1 MKTICS
7 GLINMSLET
16 YFMIDSHCH
25 LEQKD
30 YSKDLDAVIDRCKK
44 AGIKALI
51 SSCPDPRDFD
61 RALEVAKKYKGYVFL
76 AAAIHPEYIKEFSQ
90 KEIDNFFETLREN
103 KEKLV
108 GIGETGLDYFWVQEP
123 EWREKQKELFIRFI
137 ELSKEMKLP
146 LMIHSR
152 NAYPETVDILEKED
166 ARQVHLHLWG
176 GKDEMEKVKEGGW
189 NISVGPIIATSKTH

>member
-1 MKTICS
+1 
-7 GLINMSLET
+7 MSWIWGGEYKPIYLT

-44 AGIKALI
+44 AGIKALV

-61 RALEVAKKYKGYVFL
+61 RALEIAQKYKGYVFL

-90 KEIDNFFETLREN
+90 KDIDNFFETLREN

-123 EWREKQKELFIRFI
+123 EWREKQKELFIR
-137 ELSKEMKLP
+137 
-146 LMIHSR
+146 
-152 NAYPETVDILEKED
+152 
-166 ARQVHLHLWG
+166 
-176 GKDEMEKVKEGGW
+176 
-189 NISVGPIIATSKTH
+189 